1 MLLAGKDMTE
11 PYLSFVGAAK
21 MDPRVEKY
29 IYNEFIP
36 QRQKINVKTKAI
48 MSKENSEYVKYHKK
62 SHNTIIVDKPLFNL

>member
-1 MLLAGKDMTE
+1 MNA

-36 QRQKINVKTKAI
+36 QRQKIQAKTKAI

-62 SHNTIIVDKPLFNL
+62 SHNTVVVDKPLFNL